1 MDNIAINANY
11 NQVNQ
16 MYIRQIENDEDDVN
30 ILTRGNLINDNNI
43 FNRIIE
49 ISKQSLREVKE
60 INNTNNNSNKAQYV
74 SEKLKENFKGEWF
87 VSIADTSNNN
97 FDFKCTMV
105 ETKNVITLLY
115 NKQKEIYIFPLG
127 KVIS

>member
-1 MDNIAINANY
+1 MLPFNRLHNFCLSAHPTPIKTKLAPIITLHVRDS
-11 NQVNQ
+11 
-16 MYIRQIENDEDDVN
+16 
-30 ILTRGNLINDNNI
+30 

-49 ISKQSLREVKE
+49 VCKQSLREVKE
-60 INNTNNNSNKAQYV
+60 INNTNNNSKKAQHV

-105 ETKNVITLLY
+105 EAKNVITLLY
-115 NKQKEIYIFPLG
+115 NKQMEIYIFPLG
-127 KVIS
+127 KVISSF

>member
-1 MDNIAINANY
+1 
-11 NQVNQ
+11 
-16 MYIRQIENDEDDVN
+16 MYIRQIENDEDDVD
-30 ILTRGNLINDNNI
+30 ILTRGNLFNDNNI

-49 ISKQSLREVKE
+49 VCKQSLREVKE
-60 INNTNNNSNKAQYV
+60 INNTNNNSNKVQHV

-105 ETKNVITLLY
+105 EAKNVITLLY
-115 NKQKEIYIFPLG
+115 NKQMEIYIFPLG
-127 KVIS
+127 KVFSSF